1 VLHLS
6 ARKPIE
12 KGGEVM
18 DSPAADFPHR
28 CEECDQPIR
37 LVFAPYATAFGQI
50 ISSDDYR
57 SFTTDGLCSL
67 CGNILADFAVY
78 DTRQDW
84 NI

>member
-1 VLHLS
+1 
-6 ARKPIE
+6 
-12 KGGEVM
+12 VM

-57 SFTTDGLCSL
+57 SFTTDGLCTL